1 MQIVKKMKII
11 LSILFLFCSYLSIA
25 QEKEIKA
32 VLEKQRLDWNNGD
45 MIDICKGI

>member
-1 MQIVKKMKII
+1 MKRERLSKKLNSMQIVKKMKII

-32 VLEKQRLDWNNGD
+32 VLEKQRLD
-45 MIDICKGI
+45 